1 MLYRDIFVILY
12 SMGEPFKNLVNEKL
26 IDRLV
31 SNIKEEYSAFDA
43 RGFTTFVLDDTFVNL
58 ELKQRVNRVAEG
70 LYKFLPQ
77 DYKEAIG
84 IIDKVVSK
92 YGLETD
98 DWQAEFCWFYPS
110 FIEYYGTHD
119 WETSIPA
126 LARYTKHSSSEFAV
140 RPFIVKDQERM
151 MAQMQ
156 EWSKSDCEHI
166 RRLSSEGCRPLLPW
180 GMGIPSLKKDPSP
193 IIPILE
199 QLKDDPS
206 EYVRRSVANNLNDIS
221 KNQPELVIEL
231 AKKWHGKSKNTDRL
245 IKHALR
251 TLLKKNNSEALKM
264 FGFGEKIP
272 VMVSNFSLTKNS
284 TTIGEDTEFSF
295 TVEVKE
301 ATKVRLEYGID
312 YQMKSGK
319 PSRKIFQISELPLKE
334 NEKRNY
340 TRKHSFKDVS
350 IRKHYPG
357 KHAVTLIVN
366 GTECGTLE
374 FEVKEG
380 VKEE

>member
-1 MLYRDIFVILY
+1 
-12 SMGEPFKNLVNEKL
+12 MGEPFKNLVNEKL
-26 IDRLV
+26 IGRLV
-31 SNIKEEYSAFDA
+31 NNIREVYGLFDGQ
-43 RGFTTFVLDDTFVNL
+43 GFTGFVLGDAFANL
-58 ELKQRVNRVAEG
+58 ELKQRVNRVAQG
-70 LYKFLPQ
+70 LYRFLPQ
-77 DYKEAIG
+77 DYKAAIAV
-84 IIDKVVSK
+84 IDKVILK

-98 DWQAEFCWFYPS
+98 DWQAEFCWFFPS
-110 FIEYYGTHD
+110 FVEHYGIHD

-140 RPFIVKDQERM
+140 RPFIVKDQNRM

-180 GMGIPSLKKDPSP
+180 GMGLPCLKKDPSP
-193 IIPILE
+193 ILPIL
-199 QLKDDPS
+199 QRLKTDPS

-231 AKKWHGKSKNTDRL
+231 AKKWYGKHKNTDRV
-245 IKHALR
+245 IKHGLR
-251 TLLKKNNSEALKM
+251 TLLKKGNTEALGL
-264 FGFGEKIP
+264 FGFGEAVP
-272 VMVSNFSLTKNS
+272 VTVSGFCLNGTSIA
-284 TTIGEDTEFSF
+284 IGGDIEFSF
-295 TVEVKE
+295 CVEVKQ
-301 ATKVRLEYGID
+301 AAKVRLEYCIA

-319 PSRKIFQISELPLKE
+319 PSRKIFQISELPLKQ

-357 KHAVTLIVN
+357 THSVTLIVN
-366 GTECGTLE
+366 GTERGTLD
-374 FEVKEG
+374 FEVG
-380 VKEE
+380 LS